1 MLLALVLLL
10 VLGPTHVGVRTA
22 EADTPQPPAPVDVVR
37 SDIAPLVERGFLVEI
52 GGAWYVDGPA
62 VSRAARALGDTDASA
77 IGYSRDRFTHWRD
90 PDRNGC
96 DARNDIL
103 ARDLVDVVFR
113 DGSDC
118 VVERGTLLDPY
129 TGSTIAF
136 QRGQATSSAV
146 QIDHIVPL
154 AAAWTGGANTW
165 DDAAREAFAN
175 DPANLQ
181 AVDGA
186 SNGAKGQMLPGEWMP
201 PNAAFACTYLAQVT
215 SVLVTY
221 ELELTAFDR
230 DAITDRADSCVLP
243 TTAIPPETS
252 SSTATATPPA
262 TAGPTASTSPA
273 AVPVSDVP
281 DLDPTR
287 AFGERALLVAIAALL
302 GAAVVCGTAY
312 ALVRR

>member
-1 MLLALVLLL
+1 MLICE
-10 VLGPTHVGVRTA
+10 GP
-22 EADTPQPPAPVDVVR
+22 
-37 SDIAPLVERGFLVEI
+37 
-52 GGAWYVDGPA
+52 
-62 VSRAARALGDTDASA
+62 
-77 IGYSRDRFTHWRD
+77 
-90 PDRNGC
+90 
-96 DARNDIL
+96 
-103 ARDLVDVVFR
+103 VFR

-201 PNAAFACTYLAQVT
+201 PNAAFACT
-215 SVLVTY
+215 
-221 ELELTAFDR
+221 
-230 DAITDRADSCVLP
+230 
-243 TTAIPPETS
+243 
-252 SSTATATPPA
+252 
-262 TAGPTASTSPA
+262 
-273 AVPVSDVP
+273 
-281 DLDPTR
+281 
-287 AFGERALLVAIAALL
+287 
-302 GAAVVCGTAY
+302 
-312 ALVRR
+312 